1 MTESSTLN
9 ESRAGANPIEKKR
22 IGDLLKDEGIIG
34 DREIGLALLEQR
46 STRERVGDILLRLG
60 LVTQTELAQ
69 AIAKQCKIEFLELRN
84 FFPQKEALSSLPVQF
99 ARDNSILPVWIEDGT
114 LIIATSEPDNS
125 KLIDLASRISKKR
138 IRCVVASPSQIQKHI
153 EKDYYLLEHPLEEE
167 INQQLE
173 HAKHDPQDVDTERLV
188 RLLLMSAIDSR
199 ATDIHFTPTNRTTQV
214 HFRIDGILHP
224 FYTFPVEVH
233 SRIISSIKVKTEMDI
248 SEQRKPQ
255 DGRLT
260 FDFLNENFDIR
271 ISTLRVTHGENMVM
285 RILSTSEELYSIRSL
300 GLDPEDLTKLEDLIH
315 KPFGM
320 FLVSGPT
327 GSGKTT
333 TLYAALRGLD
343 SIEKNIV
350 TVEDPIEY
358 QFPLIRQTQ
367 VNEKAGYTFS
377 GAVRAFLR
385 QDPDVILIGEIRD
398 ADTATM
404 GLRAAQTG
412 HLVLS
417 TVHANDAVGAVP
429 RLKDLG
435 MKDYML
441 SSSLIC
447 VIAQRLV
454 RALCPY
460 CKEAYDSGDEEHRV
474 FGIQLGTSIYAAK
487 GCPRCLKTGYL
498 GRLMVAEVLTVSK
511 EIERLISN
519 GAHPFEIKEKAI
531 ENGMVTLRG
540 DGVRKIISGR
550 TSFAEVLRVLM

>member
-1 MTESSTLN
+1 
-9 ESRAGANPIEKKR
+9 
-22 IGDLLKDEGIIG
+22 
-34 DREIGLALLEQR
+34 
-46 STRERVGDILLRLG
+46 
-60 LVTQTELAQ
+60 
-69 AIAKQCKIEFLELRN
+69 
-84 FFPQKEALSSLPVQF
+84 
-99 ARDNSILPVWIEDGT
+99 
-114 LIIATSEPDNS
+114 
-125 KLIDLASRISKKR
+125 
-138 IRCVVASPSQIQKHI
+138 
-153 EKDYYLLEHPLEEE
+153 
-167 INQQLE
+167 
-173 HAKHDPQDVDTERLV
+173 
-188 RLLLMSAIDSR
+188 
-199 ATDIHFTPTNRTTQV
+199 
-214 HFRIDGILHP
+214 
-224 FYTFPVEVH
+224 
-233 SRIISSIKVKTEMDI
+233 
-248 SEQRKPQ
+248 
-255 DGRLT
+255 
-260 FDFLNENFDIR
+260 
-271 ISTLRVTHGENMVM
+271 MVM

-300 GLDPEDLTKLEDLIH
+300 GLDPEDLTKLDDLIH

-398 ADTATM
+398 TDTATM

-474 FGIQLGTSIYAAK
+474 FGIQPGTRIYAAK

-550 TSFAEVLRVLM
+550 TSFTEALRVLM

>member
-1 MTESSTLN
+1 M
-9 ESRAGANPIEKKR
+9 EKKR
-22 IGDLLKDEGIIG
+22 IGDLLKEEGIIG

-69 AIAKQCKIEFLELRN
+69 AIAKQGNIEFLELRN
-84 FFPQKEALSSLPVQF
+84 FFPQKEALASLPVQF
-99 ARDNSILPVWIEDGT
+99 ARDNSILPVGTEDNT
-114 LIIATSEPDNS
+114 LVVATSEPDNA

-138 IRCVVASPSQIQKHI
+138 IRCVVASATQIQKHI
-153 EKDYYLLEHPLEEE
+153 EKDYYLLEHPLDEE

-173 HAKHDPQDVDTERLV
+173 HAKYNALEVDTEKLV
-188 RLLLMSAIDSR
+188 RLLLMSAINSR
-199 ATDIHFTPTNRTTQV
+199 ATDIHFTPTNKTTQI
-214 HFRIDGILHP
+214 HFRVDGILHP
-224 FYTFPVEVH
+224 FYTFPIELH

-285 RILSTSEELYSIRSL
+285 RILSTSEELYSIRGL
-300 GLDPEDLTKLEDLIH
+300 GLENEDVVKIEGLLQ

-367 VNEKAGYTFS
+367 VNEKASYTFS
-377 GAVRAFLR
+377 AAVRAFLR

-398 ADTATM
+398 ADTASM

-417 TVHANDAVGAVP
+417 TVHANDAVGAIP

-435 MKDYML
+435 MKDYMV

-460 CKEAYDSGDEEHRV
+460 CKEAYESGPEEQKT
-474 FGIQLGTSIYAAK
+474 FGIQSGTQLYAAK
-487 GCPRCLKTGYL
+487 GCPKCLKTGYL
-498 GRLMVAEVLTVSK
+498 GRLMVAEVLTVNK

-519 GAHPFEIKEKAI
+519 GAHPFEIKESAI
-531 ENGMVTLRG
+531 NDGMVTLRG
-540 DGVRKIISGR
+540 DGIRKIISGR
-550 TSFAEVLRVLM
+550 TSYAEVLRVLS